1 MSTTLALAVLVA
13 VAYGVQTTAGF
24 GAGLILV
31 TIGGSIGG
39 SLFLYLSCRFCM
51 CCPLYRRKLHEKRVL
66 SMSIGQRL

>member
-31 TIGGSIGG
+31 TIGAHLLPIPELLALILPLSILQTGWV
-39 SLFLYLSCRFCM
+39 SVRSRQ
-51 CCPLYRRKLHEKRVL
+51 
-66 SMSIGQRL
+66 SID